1 MKPPLLTCYSLHE
14 GPWMAAWDKARR
26 WALAPLLRLL
36 TWLGVSPGFLTTLGL
51 ALGLLGAAN
60 LAEDPAWGVAYLAL
74 HLALDGLDG
83 PLARWQGRAS
93 SAGALWDMTADLLVV
108 LAVTLALAEAG
119 AAPVRSALL
128 FGWLYLALLVV
139 ACARQ
144 RLGRPFRLLVRP
156 RFVLYAA
163 LTLPLFGVPLPLL
176 AMDLLLSALNAL
188 MSAFVT
194 WGALVL
200 HDHLKGEAS

>member
-14 GPWMAAWDKARR
+14 GPMMSAWDKARLR
-26 WALAPLLRLL
+26 ALRPLLSLL
-36 TWLGVSPGFLTTLGL
+36 TRLGVSPGAVTLLGL
-51 ALGLLGAAN
+51 ALGLAGAAN
-60 LAEDPAWGVAYLAL
+60 LADEPTWGVAYLAL

-83 PLARWQGRAS
+83 PLARWQQRAT

-108 LAVTLALAEAG
+108 LAVTLALVEAG
-119 AAPVRSALL
+119 EASPRSGLL
-128 FGWLYLALLVV
+128 FGWLYLALLTV

-163 LTLPLFGVPLPLL
+163 VALPLFGVRPSLL
-176 AMDLLLSALNAL
+176 EMDLLLTTLNATML
-188 MSAFVT
+188 LFVA
-194 WGALVL
+194 WGGLVL
-200 HDHLKGEAS
+200 HSHLKGEAS